1 MIQEKKKKSSKASKG
16 LCQIEN
22 LFGITI
28 YIVLTSHNEKNSDE
42 VLIPNIISH
51 IRTAEETVGGK
62 KINNLKLN
70 KAITA

>member
-1 MIQEKKKKSSKASKG
+1 MIQEKKSSKASKG

-28 YIVLTSHNEKNSDE
+28 YIVLTSHNEKDSDE

-51 IRTAEETVGGK
+51 ISIAEKTVGGK

-70 KAITA
+70 KAITV

>member
-1 MIQEKKKKSSKASKG
+1 MIQEKKKSSKASKG
-16 LCQIEN
+16 LYQIEN

-51 IRTAEETVGGK
+51 ICIAEETVGGK
-62 KINNLKLN
+62 RLTI
-70 KAITA
+70 

>member
-1 MIQEKKKKSSKASKG
+1 MIQEKKSSKASKG

-51 IRTAEETVGGK
+51 IRIAEDTVGGK
-62 KINNLKLN
+62 RLTI
-70 KAITA
+70 

>member
-1 MIQEKKKKSSKASKG
+1 MIQENKKSSKANKG

-42 VLIPNIISH
+42 VLIPNIVSYIH
-51 IRTAEETVGGK
+51 IAEETVGGK
-62 KINNLKLN
+62 RLTI
-70 KAITA
+70 